1 MSSCAFLTGATGF
14 VGGHLVERLSAA
26 GWRLRALV
34 RPESDTTRLA
44 RYGVELVEGSLEDVE
59 ALRRGMSGAGVVY
72 HLAGATTAPDEA
84 GYFRVNAAG
93 TRRVADAL
101 RSAGPRPRRLVYLS
115 SYAACGPAPDGRPRR
130 VQDPPGPL
138 TAYGRSKLAGEEPA
152 RALEAE
158 GVEVVILR
166 APAVYG
172 PGDRAFLPYFRLVK
186 RGVAPSPS
194 GPERRVHLI
203 HVADLAR
210 ALEGAATAPP
220 GSYAVAEP
228 VEHAW
233 SAVVGEIARALGKR
247 PLRVPLPP
255 ALVRLAGAAAERVGD
270 LVGGAG
276 VFNRE
281 KAEELLAPAWVCE
294 LDGSEALLPPGEAT
308 PLARGVE
315 ETAQW
320 YRTNG
325 WL

>member
-1 MSSCAFLTGATGF
+1 VSSCALITGATGF

-26 GWRLRALV
+26 GWHLRALV
-34 RPESDTTRLA
+34 RATSDTSVLA
-44 RYGVELVEGSLEDVE
+44 RHGVERVEGSLHDGE
-59 ALRRGMSGAGVVY
+59 ALRRGMSGADVVF

-84 GYFRVNAAG
+84 GYLRVNAEG
-93 TRRVADAL
+93 TRRVAEAL
-101 RSAGPRPRRLVYLS
+101 LAAGPRPGRLVYLS
-115 SYAACGPAPDGRPRR
+115 SYAACGPARDGHARR
-130 VQDPPGPL
+130 VEDPPEPL
-138 TAYGRSKLAGEEPA
+138 TGYGRSKLAGEEPA
-152 RALEAE
+152 RALARE
-158 GVEVVILR
+158 GVKVVILR

-172 PGDRAFLPYFRLVK
+172 PGDRAFLPYYRLVK
-186 RGVAPSPS
+186 RGLAPSPT
-194 GPERRVHLI
+194 GPERRVHLV

-210 ALEGAATAPP
+210 ALEHAAEAPP
-220 GSYAVAEP
+220 GTYAVAEP

-270 LVGGAG
+270 LLGGAG

-281 KAEELLAPAWVCE
+281 KAEELLAPAWVCD
-294 LDGSEALLPPGEAT
+294 LSGSEVLLPPGEVT
-308 PLARGVE
+308 PLGEGVE
-315 ETAQW
+315 ETARW